1 VSWIASQSECS
12 DGIEELCNIFARS
25 TWACLERCDVR
36 TVVGM
41 GHSSWPRVG
50 QVIRD
55 CSTWWSNQ
63 VWYSSHVRG
72 ISGGVVL
79 ISLGDGSSGV
89 VFWNLDVPGGPFL
102 ILY

>member
-1 VSWIASQSECS
+1 MLG
-12 DGIEELCNIFARS
+12 GIEELCNIFARS
-25 TWACLERCDVR
+25 TWPCLEGCDVR

-41 GHSSWPRVG
+41 GHSSWP
-50 QVIRD
+50 IRD

-79 ISLGDGSSGV
+79 ILLGDGSSGV